1 MANELITHVKELGEV
16 VQSNGN
22 WLTNVQDSKGRIITP
37 RNEAYARLQTI
48 GEKDIGKS
56 YGTRTSAG
64 FEHAKEQFPLVRLRS
79 QLLNKS
85 LAEKAVAANN
95 NGNYFSTQTTKEY
108 EQSLEEAE
116 EEMKK
121 EPKDWNVF
129 TLPSRSKMTM
139 SNTENWNVYEAFLN
153 DQAKP
158 YFELNG
164 PITIYPVDEKTVD
177 AQDGTLLTQLWFG
190 SLDCGSGF
198 NGGSRSLHYDYDRA
212 RWVRKKSATGTQ
224 KIFSPEE
231 IKVPY
236 TQREITKNV
245 DILQGVRDGNL
256 PASKLEQVVAFFGKL
271 KQ

>member
-116 EEMKK
+116 EEMIPCQRLVK
-121 EPKDWNVF
+121 
-129 TLPSRSKMTM
+129 
-139 SNTENWNVYEAFLN
+139 TEECEQPNH
-153 DQAKP
+153 
-158 YFELNG
+158 
-164 PITIYPVDEKTVD
+164 
-177 AQDGTLLTQLWFG
+177 
-190 SLDCGSGF
+190 CGNIRQPF
-198 NGGSRSLHYDYDRA
+198 IPL
-212 RWVRKKSATGTQ
+212 VSA
-224 KIFSPEE
+224 IFH
-231 IKVPY
+231 
-236 TQREITKNV
+236 Q
-245 DILQGVRDGNL
+245 
-256 PASKLEQVVAFFGKL
+256 
-271 KQ
+271 